1 MRLRNITG
9 LSEDRPEF
17 PETIMKQL
25 REKGGIQDR
34 KDEEVI
40 R

>member
-1 MRLRNITG
+1 MRLRNIMG
-9 LSEDRPEF
+9 LFEDGPEF
-17 PETIMKQL
+17 PKTLLKQL

>member
-1 MRLRNITG
+1 MRPGNITG
-9 LSEDRPEF
+9 LLEDRLEF
-17 PETIMKQL
+17 LKTLLKQL